1 MRTVLVGACLSV
13 ALDAAMPVCALA
25 AGDWPEPERPY
36 LISEPDARPTAPA
49 LLFMHHAPAA
59 AQAPTYAAG
68 MRFELR
74 YRLESNDGFD
84 PTNLKVF
91 GGAIGGS
98 GVKGGA
104 VVSLSWPTEP

>member
-1 MRTVLVGACLSV
+1 MRTILVGVCLSA
-13 ALDAAMPVCALA
+13 ALDAAMPACAFV
-25 AGDWPEPERPY
+25 AGDWAQPER
-36 LISEPDARPTAPA
+36 LSLFSQPDSRPTAPS
-49 LLFMHHAPAA
+49 LLFAHDAPPAA
-59 AQAPTYAAG
+59 EAPTYAAG

-74 YRLESNDGFD
+74 YHLESDDGFD